1 MASLVQYGKY
11 SDKNTTD
18 ITTMGY
24 CVIKF
29 ISQAYT
35 LQYDTKRDGKIS
47 TDVELVFKAEYLI
60 YMQENIKCYW
70 EQKHQQQV
78 IIMNYCT

>member
-1 MASLVQYGKY
+1 MLGLFNNWDIITLSHKATPSKAFEFIHQVLIDGISDNMASLVQYGKY

-29 ISQAYT
+29 IS
-35 LQYDTKRDGKIS
+35 
-47 TDVELVFKAEYLI
+47 
-60 YMQENIKCYW
+60 
-70 EQKHQQQV
+70 
-78 IIMNYCT
+78 